1 VCTTQLYFNK
11 IRGQIEFN
19 GIVQSIKQTHLK
31 MMNNT
36 ILLYELYFFL
46 LAIMV
51 SVLI

>member
-1 VCTTQLYFNK
+1 MHDATVLLK
-11 IRGQIEFN
+11 GQIEFN

-31 MMNNT
+31 TMNNT

-51 SVLI
+51 FVLL